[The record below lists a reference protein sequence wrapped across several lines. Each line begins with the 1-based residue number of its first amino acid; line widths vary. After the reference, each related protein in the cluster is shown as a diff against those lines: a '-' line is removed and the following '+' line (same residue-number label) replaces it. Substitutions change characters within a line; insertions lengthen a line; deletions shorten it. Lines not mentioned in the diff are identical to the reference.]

1 MLLLRD
7 VKKSFVEPGG
17 ETLPILDVKEFRL
30 AAGEQV
36 VVDSL
41 QRIIPD
47 STVKPVPVEVE
58 RSGVQAPGPKTEAPR

>member
-1 MLLLRD
+1 
-7 VKKSFVEPGG
+7 
-17 ETLPILDVKEFRL
+17 L